1 MPVRILHFAD
11 AHIDC
16 VSGGKRDPATGFSYR
31 TLDFL
36 KAFDTI
42 VDTAIDENVDLV
54 LFAGDAYRDATP
66 SPTFQR
72 EWDRRMMRLSAARIP
87 TLMIP
92 GNHDLTPTSTK
103 ADALQEF
110 ASFDIPYLHLA
121 SGEPRLWTPAELDG
135 AAVQVI
141 TVPWITRSRVILNAL
156 EMETTEDELTDRVV
170 DAFEG
175 WIEALLAKTDPA
187 LPTVLMAHYAVA
199 GARYP
204 NQQMVTLGGEIT
216 LPAALT
222 RDPRITYT
230 ALGHI
235 HLFQDLNPGAQ
246 PPVVY
251 PGSIERVNF
260 GEAGDPKGF
269 VIAELQPGSATYT
282 FREIPGRRFYSRDIR
297 IASAETFQD
306 EVLAALPSE
315 AFAQDAMVRLTIRYP
330 ADWEAAFDPREAR
343 RRMRGAL
350 EFHLIQRPERPMRQ
364 RISSDIP
371 VSSLSPA
378 DLLRKYCETLG
389 MADADI
395 AALQRGAAE
404 IFAGMDI

>member
-156 EMETTEDELTDRVV
+156 ELETTADELTDRVV

-216 LPAALT
+216 LPVALT

-246 PPVVY
+246 PPVV
-251 PGSIERVNF
+251 
-260 GEAGDPKGF
+260 
-269 VIAELQPGSATYT
+269 
-282 FREIPGRRFYSRDIR
+282 RRPD
-297 IASAETFQD
+297 
-306 EVLAALPSE
+306 
-315 AFAQDAMVRLTIRYP
+315 
-330 ADWEAAFDPREAR
+330 
-343 RRMRGAL
+343 
-350 EFHLIQRPERPMRQ
+350 
-364 RISSDIP
+364 
-371 VSSLSPA
+371 
-378 DLLRKYCETLG
+378 RKSVV
-389 MADADI
+389 
-395 AALQRGAAE
+395 
-404 IFAGMDI
+404 